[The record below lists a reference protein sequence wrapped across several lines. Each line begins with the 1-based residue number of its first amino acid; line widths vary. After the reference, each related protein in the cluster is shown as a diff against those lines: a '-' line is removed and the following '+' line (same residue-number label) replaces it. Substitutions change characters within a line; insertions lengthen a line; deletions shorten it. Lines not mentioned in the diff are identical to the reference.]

1 MSINKKITELDK
13 KIIDPDDI
21 FIIADANNNYQITM
35 GEISGALKGSGP
47 APGES
52 TYAYFSDFQNNAGT
66 VTIKEYDSGGNI
78 LQKVISDD
86 FSNFKAF
93 LNWDGPG
100 AIDYRGTGFIEDI
113 EIPAANTTETLV
125 GSRNFVGFIDNLDVS
140 SKIPLQLSGRANG
153 QISILDLEI
162 AGPAPTPHTI
172 LIEAIDQTSSAD
184 GISLF
189 PGDTVDVFAWFDF
202 SNHSKSEEPFEFRI
216 ANPSTSSATQ
226 GSLGADDL
234 LAGTSFSEWNQPW
247 LSNNPLDSTLSGI
260 SLQSTVN
267 NVSDGT
273 IEHGVRVECRNRF
286 GKVSIAS
293 SYGDDGLGGLVG
305 GISAAHSAGVTKYYH
320 SHLVGTPP
328 SVNILGIEYPS
339 TSPTRA
345 PVSTYDQQAIKAGDV
360 VYVENECADYD
371 SVEYTSPNG
380 ELTIENPNTFE
391 QFKKVIFAAGTY
403 NINVNNFKITARKQT
418 LSTTKQTC
426 IKIADEPLELDI
438 KNLSSKIKS
447 SPSGNSDTFALQ
459 SSQLQLVAPT
469 LELDP
474 TQNPQSTLTRVSS
487 GTGTTGNNFRIIVR
501 DPDQKG
507 TFTWSNILGVNLAGK
522 ETTTL
527 KAGDENYTIEGF
539 TSRQLTALGTNG
551 WKGLYPIGTTVTD
564 PNNVSFVSDA
574 TTYNGGVF
582 TYHAFSAGHE
592 IHLAGGGAFNI
603 MYTDNVGNPGNLGN
617 NKFTIVTLKDGTD
630 PSNTTKLSFDPN
642 GDHIFILDFGVRSVN
657 FSSHTATAQE

>member
-1 MSINKKITELDK
+1 MATNKKITELDTK
-13 KIIDPDDI
+13 VIDPDDI
-21 FIIADANNNYQITM
+21 FIIADATNNYQVTM
-35 GEISGALKGSGP
+35 ADISGALKGIGP

-52 TYAYFSDFQNNAGT
+52 TYAYFSDFQNNAGS
-66 VTIKEYDSGGNI
+66 VTIKEYDPGGNI

-100 AIDYRGTGFIEDI
+100 SIDYRGTGYIEDI
-113 EIPAANTTETLV
+113 EIPAANTSETVV

-140 SKIPLQLSGRANG
+140 SKVPLQLSGRANG

-184 GISLF
+184 KINLF

-216 ANPSTSSATQ
+216 ANPSTSSPTQ
-226 GSLGADDL
+226 GALGADDL
-234 LAGTSFSEWNQPW
+234 LNGTSFTQWNSPW
-247 LSNNPLDSTLSGI
+247 LTNNPLDATLSGI

-267 NVSDGT
+267 TVTDGT
-273 IEHGVRVECRNRF
+273 IEHGIRVECRNRF
-286 GKVSIAS
+286 GKISVAS
-293 SYGDDGLGGLVG
+293 SYGDDGAGGLVG

-320 SHLVGTPP
+320 SHLVGMPP
-328 SVNILGIEYPS
+328 SVDILSIEYPS
-339 TSPTRA
+339 TSPTNA
-345 PVSTYDQQAIKAGDV
+345 SLTKYDQQAIKAGDEA
-360 VYVENECADYD
+360 YVENNCADYD

-380 ELTIENPNTFE
+380 ELTIEKPNTFE
-391 QFKKVIFAAGTY
+391 QFKKVTFSAGTY

-426 IKIADEPLELDI
+426 IKIADQPLELDI
-438 KNLSSKIKS
+438 KNLASKIQS

-474 TQNPQSTLTRVSS
+474 AQNPQSTLTRVSS
-487 GTGTTGNNFRIIVR
+487 DTGTTGNNFRITVR
-501 DPDQKG
+501 DSDQKG

-539 TSRQLTALGTNG
+539 TSRQFPLVLLPPGRVLSNR
-551 WKGLYPIGTTVTD
+551 
-564 PNNVSFVSDA
+564 NNC
-574 TTYNGGVF
+574 NK
-582 TYHAFSAGHE
+582 SAE
-592 IHLAGGGAFNI
+592 C
-603 MYTDNVGNPGNLGN
+603 D
-617 NKFTIVTLKDGTD
+617 
-630 PSNTTKLSFDPN
+630 LSFR
-642 GDHIFILDFGVRSVN
+642 FCF
-657 FSSHTATAQE
+657 

>member
-1 MSINKKITELDK
+1 MAINKKITELDR

-21 FIIADANNNYQITM
+21 FIIADSNNNYQITM
-35 GEISGALKGSGP
+35 GEISGALQGSGP
-47 APGES
+47 APGNS

-66 VTIKEYDSGGNI
+66 VTIKEYDAGGNI

-113 EIPAANTTETLV
+113 EISAASTTETVV

-184 GISLF
+184 GISIF
-189 PGDTVDVFAWFDF
+189 PGDTVDIFAWFDF

-234 LAGTSFSEWNQPW
+234 LAGTSFTEWNQPW
-247 LSNNPLDSTLSGI
+247 LTNNPLDPTLSGI

-267 NVSDGT
+267 NISDGT
-273 IEHGVRVECRNRF
+273 IEHGIRVECRNRF
-286 GKVSIAS
+286 GKISVAS
-293 SYGDDGLGGLVG
+293 SYGDDGLGGLAG
-305 GISAAHSAGVTKYYH
+305 GISAAHSVGITKYYH

-339 TSPTRA
+339 ISPTRA
-345 PVSTYDQQAIKAGDV
+345 SASTYDQQAIKAGDI
-360 VYVENECADYD
+360 VYVENDCADYD
-371 SVEYTSPNG
+371 TVEYTSPNG

-391 QFKKVIFAAGTY
+391 QFKKVTFLAGTY

-426 IKIADEPLELDI
+426 IKIADQPLELDI
-438 KNLSSKIKS
+438 KNLASKIKS
-447 SPSGNSDTFALQ
+447 SPSGNSDTFAIQ
-459 SSQLQLVAPT
+459 SNQLQLVAPT
-469 LELDP
+469 LGADP
-474 TQNPQSTLTRVSS
+474 TQNPQSPLTRVSS
-487 GTGTTGNNFRIIVR
+487 GTGTTGNNFRITVL
-501 DPDQKG
+501 DSDQKG

-522 ETTTL
+522 ETNTV

-539 TSRQLTALGTNG
+539 ISREISASAFST
-551 WKGLYPIGTTVTD
+551 WKGLYPIGTSVTN
-564 PNNVSFVSDA
+564 PNNVNFYSDSIGGNLSFHDLGVG
-574 TTYNGGVF
+574 TTLTVANGDTFLAQYN
-582 TYHAFSAGHE
+582 
-592 IHLAGGGAFNI
+592 
-603 MYTDNVGNPGNLGN
+603 GNPGNLAAK
-617 NKFTIVTLKDGTD
+617 KFAIVTSDTGNENA
-630 PSNTTKLSFDPN
+630 NTITVNPN
-642 GDHIFILDFGVRSVN
+642 GNFLYILDQGIRGMNNFGS
-657 FSSHTATAQE
+657 ATGDIEEN